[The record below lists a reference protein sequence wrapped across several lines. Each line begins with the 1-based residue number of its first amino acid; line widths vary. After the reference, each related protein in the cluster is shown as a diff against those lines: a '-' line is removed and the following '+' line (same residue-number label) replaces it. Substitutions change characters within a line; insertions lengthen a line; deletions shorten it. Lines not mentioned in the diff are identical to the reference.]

1 LLALVAT
8 GALGSK
14 FVMIDPPVLS
24 NSGSRA
30 PTGRQREVMF
40 LVAQGLSNKQI
51 GRKLNIT
58 EGTVKLHLH
67 EIYVRVGVRN
77 RTVLAGQL
85 IKTNAARFSRDGND
99 STSGREESNRTSKDY
114 G

>member
-1 LLALVAT
+1 
-8 GALGSK
+8 
-14 FVMIDPPVLS
+14 
-24 NSGSRA
+24 
-30 PTGRQREVMF
+30 MF